1 MEYTEYQQLL
11 TKQCSIIADSVS
23 KDMKKNIFHIGGVEM
38 IPVPHNA
45 ILYRWWFLEE
55 SEPMKELK
63 KYVENHPH
71 DIIMRNMLSNLE
83 KRELGKQTYYA
94 LYFGKSSNGYNR
106 YRQHS
111 TGNVNGSTLRRTING
126 LCIGGTYDKAN
137 EEQITELLKQCY
149 YEWADFGNEENIVE
163 CIEGICIALGNYPLN
178 IDGNAAISNEWREYV
193 TKERKLKNS

>member
-1 MEYTEYQQLL
+1 MENNKYQKLL
-11 TKQCSIIADSVS
+11 TKQCAIIADSVLN
-23 KDMKKNIFHIGGVEM
+23 DMKNNGFHVGGTEK
-38 IPVPHNA
+38 IPIPRNA
-45 ILYRWWFLEE
+45 ILYRWWFPKD
-55 SEPMKELK
+55 SAPMKKLE
-63 KYVENHPH
+63 KYVKDHPQ
-71 DIIMRNMLSNLE
+71 DIIMQDMLSNLE
-83 KRELGKQTYYA
+83 KKDIGTHTYFA
-94 LYFGKSSNGYNR
+94 LYFGKSNNGYNR
-106 YRQHS
+106 YHQHS